1 MPRLFLQI
9 ATFILFASAAAAQ
22 PDLRGHGGPV
32 RALAVAPDGR
42 TAISGSFDS
51 SAIVWALDSG
61 RALAVLRAHD
71 GAINAVAAH
80 AGGYVTAGEDGRIAL
95 WGMNPANEPAR
106 IIKPHEAPVSGLAIS
121 GYGARLAS
129 SSWDRTIAITD
140 IASGAVL
147 RRLEGHTDSVNAVAF
162 LHDGQRVVSAGYDAT
177 LRIWPADGGAPIA
190 VTLPAALNA
199 VAVTRAGLIAAG
211 GANGFVYLLDS
222 DGKRIADIDAGEIP
236 AIALAVSADSAR
248 LAAASPRGSVTFI
261 DVAGR
266 AKLFTLSGPGLPVW
280 SAAFTPDGRQL
291 LTGGSDRLVRR
302 WDARSGDHLGAVAAR
317 PASDDHGPFAKM
329 PGAEV
334 FKACAVCHTLTP
346 DDGARAGPTLY
357 GLFGRKAGSVA
368 GYNYSPAFR
377 ELDLV
382 WTPQTVSRLFEIG
395 PQAYTPGT
403 KMPEQT
409 VGNAQER
416 QALIEFLIAAT
427 QPRK

>member
-1 MPRLFLQI
+1 MAALPHLVAAFL
-9 ATFILFASAAAAQ
+9 LLASAAAAQ

-51 SAIVWALDSG
+51 SAIVWALESG

-80 AGGYVTAGEDGRIAL
+80 RGGYISAGEDGRIAF
-95 WGMNPANEPAR
+95 WGLDAGNAAAR
-106 IIKPHEAPVSGLAIS
+106 IIKPHESPVAGLAIS
-121 GYGARLAS
+121 LDGARLAS
-129 SSWDRTIAITD
+129 ASWDRTIAITD
-140 IASGAVL
+140 IASGALL
-147 RRLEGHTDSVNAVAF
+147 RRLEGHSDSVNAVAF
-162 LHDGQRVVSAGYDAT
+162 MGNGERVVSAGYDAT
-177 LRIWPADGGAPIA
+177 LRIWPAEGPPVIA
-190 VTLPAALNA
+190 TLPAALNA
-199 VAVTRAGLIAAG
+199 VAVTREGLIAAG
-211 GANGFVYLLDS
+211 GANGVVYLLDAS
-222 DGKRIADIDAGEIP
+222 GRRIADIDAGEIP
-236 AIALAVSADSAR
+236 AIALAVSPDGEK

-261 DVAGR
+261 DLAKR
-266 AKLFTLSGPGLPVW
+266 AKLFTLTGPGLPVW

-302 WDARSGDHLGAVAAR
+302 WDARSGDHLGAVASR
-317 PASDDHGPFAKM
+317 PASDDFGPFAKM

-346 DDGARAGPTLY
+346 DDGARAGPTLH
-357 GLFGRKAGSVA
+357 GLFGRKAGSLR
-368 GYNYSPAFR
+368 GYNYSPAFSA
-377 ELDLV
+377 LDIV
-382 WTPQTVSRLFEIG
+382 WTPETVSRLFEIG

-416 QALIEFLIAAT
+416 QALIDFLIAAT
-427 QPRK
+427 APRK